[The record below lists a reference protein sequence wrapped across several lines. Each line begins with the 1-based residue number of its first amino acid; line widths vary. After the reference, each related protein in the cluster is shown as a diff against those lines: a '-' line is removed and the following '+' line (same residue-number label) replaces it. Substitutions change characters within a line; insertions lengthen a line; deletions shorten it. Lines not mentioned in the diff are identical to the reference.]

1 MSHELGVKRK
11 LDDTAA
17 HAETSNATHKI
28 SRTGAEWHHGHGGT
42 YIEVGDKSCLHRVAW
57 PKDQEAAQDIPVPIY
72 DGPLAKDYPFE
83 LDPFQR
89 TSIACL
95 EHGMQLRPPSEC
107 LPHVT

>member
-1 MSHELGVKRK
+1 MSRELGVKRK
-11 LDDTAA
+11 LDNTTVYV
-17 HAETSNATHKI
+17 ETSDAKHKS
-28 SRTGAEWHHGHGGT
+28 SRAGAEWHHGQSGT

-57 PKDQEAAQDIPVPIY
+57 PRDQEPAQDISVPIY

-95 EHGMQLRPPSEC
+95 EHGMQLSSPASV
-107 LPHVT
+107 PHVT